1 MLFYKICKTFL
12 GLFGLLFYEKNRILE
27 QVFISLGLNIMN
39 TKHWLATAGI
49 VGGLA
54 ILPAVVVAF
63 NDEQDLGPA
72 GQDKVAETAFKVIS
86 QGSGNADDE
95 SVPPTQTLN
104 NLSQTSTERTT
115 EFNDKNTPAND
126 LVMGSTSNNTASQ
139 TATRTAVNTPA
150 TQKAPNAMCTPNA
163 EALKVGI
170 KHYPFKEQ
178 TNLVTIGNGYKL
190 HPDAAEALK
199 KMLAAAR
206 SEGVTLTVGSAFRSV
221 SYQQGII
228 ERKKKAGQS
237 HKQIYHMSA
246 PAGHSEH
253 HTGFAVDF
261 SPINSGFAKT
271 KGYQWL
277 LKNADKYGFKQ
288 TFTAAYAAKSGVAEE
303 SWHWKFV
310 DSAAAKQALAAQ
322 DCY

>member
-1 MLFYKICKTFL
+1 
-12 GLFGLLFYEKNRILE
+12 
-27 QVFISLGLNIMN
+27 MN
-39 TKHWLATAGI
+39 KKQWFATAGL

-54 ILPAVVVAF
+54 VLPAMVVAF
-63 NDEQDLGPA
+63 NDGTELGPA
-72 GQDKVAETAFKVIS
+72 GQEKPAEPAFKVIS
-86 QGSGNADDE
+86 QGHGNADDE
-95 SVPPTQTLN
+95 SMPAVQTLN
-104 NLSQTSTERTT
+104 NLSQTSTEKAV
-115 EFNDKNTPAND
+115 EFNDQNTPMND
-126 LVMGSTSNNTASQ
+126 LVMGSTSNNTAPQ
-139 TATRTAVNTPA
+139 TTVRTTTHTPPA
-150 TQKAPNAMCTPNA
+150 TTKATNAMCTPNA

-178 TNLVTIGNGYKL
+178 TNLVAIGNGYKL
-190 HPDAAEALK
+190 HPDAADALK

-206 SEGVTLTVGSAFRSV
+206 SEGVSLTVGSAFRSV

-228 ERKKKAGQS
+228 DRKKKAGQS

-261 SPINSGFAKT
+261 SPINSSFAKT

-288 TFTAAYAAKSGVAEE
+288 TFTASYAAKSGVSEE

-310 DSAAAKQALAAQ
+310 NSPAAKQALAAQ